1 MAGSHHGVFEF
12 FSYICL
18 NKNLSVLLNRN
29 KISKAFAWTLLS
41 VKGECIFHPVVRS
54 CAQHPNLLT
63 LVHHLLIVKL
73 YFFIF
78 FWQGIIQ

>member
-1 MAGSHHGVFEF
+1 MDFV
-12 FSYICL
+12 I
-18 NKNLSVLLNRN
+18 
-29 KISKAFAWTLLS
+29 
-41 VKGECIFHPVVRS
+41 KGECIFHPVVRS

-78 FWQGIIQ
+78 FLAKDDTTGKGLIRLLNQSKDGKKPHERPRSQ